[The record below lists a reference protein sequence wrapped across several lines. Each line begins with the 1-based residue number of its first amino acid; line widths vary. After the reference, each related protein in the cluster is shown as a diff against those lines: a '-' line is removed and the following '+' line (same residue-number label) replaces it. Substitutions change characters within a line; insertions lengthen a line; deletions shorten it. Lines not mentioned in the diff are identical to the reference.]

1 MIKIKLYNKLFN
13 KGQKKF
19 NYILE
24 KEVDNIL
31 KRANQR
37 LNMEKE
43 SKKQTNNLDRQ
54 YQKTK
59 RSSKFF

>member
-31 KRANQR
+31 KRANQ
-37 LNMEKE
+37 
-43 SKKQTNNLDRQ
+43 
-54 YQKTK
+54 
-59 RSSKFF
+59 

>member
-1 MIKIKLYNKLFN
+1 MIKIKLYNEIFK
-13 KGQKKF
+13 KSQKKF

-43 SKKQTNNLDRQ
+43 SKKQTNNLDKQ